1 MFIVHKVPTQEVG
14 GDGGGGIKSSTP
26 RKWIFAQCADGPR
39 DQEGL
44 TQGRRGMTQGVGGM
58 IVIIVALL

>member
-1 MFIVHKVPTQEVG
+1 MFIIYTVPTQKVG

-26 RKWIFAQCADGPR
+26 RKWIFAQCAGGPR

-44 TQGRRGMTQGVGGM
+44 TQWAGGTPRG
-58 IVIIVALL
+58 